1 MAKKPVKKQVA
12 SLQFSLFNPE
22 EIKKMSK
29 AKIITP
35 ELYDVDGYPVDGG
48 LMDLRL
54 GAIDPG
60 VRCRTCGG
68 RLKECLGHPGSIEL
82 ARPVVHIKYIPI
94 VELFLRC
101 YCSEC
106 HRLMVKDKDIDKGV
120 KEKLKKAKDSKK
132 CPHCSAEQEK
142 VKLEKPSTFKK
153 GKRRIFPGEI
163 RDMLVRIPEEEAKL
177 AGIDPVSFRP
187 EWGILTL
194 LLVPPVTV
202 RPSITLE
209 SGERSEDDLT
219 HKLSD
224 IIRANQR
231 LWENLNAGAPE
242 VIIEDLW
249 DLLQYHITTFFDNSI
264 ARIPPARHR
273 SGQPLKTITERIK
286 GKEGRIRHNLA
297 GKRVNFSSRT
307 VVSPDPSLKIN
318 EVGVPFEIAETLTV
332 NEKVNTSNIDKLK
345 KIIMNEEYPTANYVI
360 RPDGRR
366 KRITDELRQEI
377 LDELEPGY
385 IVERQLIDGD
395 VVLFNRH
402 PSLHRASLMAHFVK
416 VLPYKTF
423 RIHPAAAPPYNA
435 DFDGDEMNIHVPQTE
450 EARAE
455 AKTLMDVNM
464 NLMSPKDNSNL
475 LGCIADA
482 VTGDYLLSKHTLS
495 NADATQ
501 LLYQSGIDGNLSK
514 KSNDGKEIISQII
527 PKVNFKGKNKTGE
540 DIIISNGVLQQGV
553 VDESVFGVEAGDLL
567 KILDKDVGR
576 TKTIEV
582 LENAFKLGT
591 KYLSNHGFT
600 ISVNDL
606 GVNEKVKKST
616 EDIIKEAEEETEQV
630 IENWKA
636 GKLETIPGK
645 THEETREIKI
655 LQALNSVRTKIGK
668 VIGKEFPKS
677 NPVSTMMN
685 AGAGGNVL
693 NITQMACN
701 VGQQSLWAKRIG
713 IGYTDRT
720 LSFFKEG
727 DLSPKARGFIYGS
740 FMKGLAPHEFFFGAI
755 TGRDGLMDTALRTP
769 KSGYLYRRLAN
780 ALQDIRIEYDKTVRD
795 GAGRIVQF
803 KYGLDGKDVSGLHK
817 DKEIAAG
824 EAIGILTAQSF
835 GEPSTQM
842 ALNVFHFAGVSE
854 MQVTSGLPRLIEIFD
869 ARRTPSTPEMEIYL
883 DKDHNNAKD
892 AKIIAEKIQEI
903 KLKDIVHEMKINF
916 SDTKIE
922 AEIDTNAVK
931 RVHSSVATIAE
942 RLKDKG
948 HDCKVSGNTL
958 VFSEKDSNFKEI
970 YKLKE
975 KIKDTTISGIK
986 GIEQI
991 LVVQR
996 EKDFVILT
1004 AGTNL
1009 KEIIEFK
1016 GIDITR
1022 TVSND
1027 IHEVAEMFGIETA
1040 RSVIMKEI
1048 ERVKNSQGLD
1058 IDQRHLMLVADA
1070 MTSTGVVKGITRMGI
1085 ISQKSSILARASFE
1099 TPIKHF
1105 VNATLKDNKDEL
1117 SSVIENIIINQPVPV
1132 GTGLPGLMVKV
1143 TGPLTDKKP
1152 KKDKSVAKLTKSTK
1166 ETIEK
1171 KPAKEKVEKK
1181 TEKKEKVEKPKKDEK
1196 VGKKE

>member
-1 MAKKPVKKQVA
+1 MEHLNKMAIKPIKKQVE
-12 SLQFSLFNPE
+12 SLQFTLFSPD
-22 EIKKMSK
+22 EIKKVSK

-68 RLKECLGHPGSIEL
+68 RLKECLGHPGSIDL
-82 ARPVVHIKYIPI
+82 ARPVLHIKYIAV
-94 VELFLRC
+94 VELFLRS

-106 HRLMVKDKDIDKGV
+106 HRLMIKDKDM
-120 KEKLKKAKDSKK
+120 EKYKTASARLKRARDAKK
-132 CPHCSAEQEK
+132 CPHCQAEQER
-142 VKLEKPSTFKK
+142 VKLEKPSTFRI

-163 RDMLVRIPEEEAKL
+163 RDRLVRISDEEAKL
-177 AGIDPVSFRP
+177 AGINPKIFRP
-187 EWGILTL
+187 EWSILTL

-264 ARIPPARHR
+264 SKIPPARHR

-318 EVGVPFEIAETLTV
+318 EIGVPIEVAEVLTV
-332 NEKVNTSNIDKLK
+332 NEKVNSTNIEKLK
-345 KIIMNEEYPTANYVI
+345 EIIRKKEYPAANYVI

-366 KRITDELRQEI
+366 KRITEELKEEI
-377 LDELEPGY
+377 LAELQPGY
-385 IVERQLIDGD
+385 VVERQLIDGD

-416 VLPYKTF
+416 VLPYRTF
-423 RIHPAAAPPYNA
+423 RMHPGAAHPYNA
-435 DFDGDEMNIHVPQTE
+435 DYDGDEMNIHVPQTE

-455 AKTLMDVNM
+455 AKTLLDVNQ
-464 NLMSPKDNSNL
+464 NLFSPKDNSNL
-475 LGCIADA
+475 LGCNVDA
-482 VTGDYLLSKHTLS
+482 VTGGYLLSKGDLT
-495 NADATQ
+495 NQDTAQ
-501 LLYQSGIDGNLSK
+501 LLYQSGIDVRLAGKNIKGN
-514 KSNDGKEIISQII
+514 DIISEII
-527 PKVNFKGKNKTGE
+527 PKVDYKGKTKTGE
-540 DIIISNGVLQQGV
+540 NFIIENGKIKEGV
-553 VDESVFGVEAGDLL
+553 VDENVFGVEAGEFM
-567 KILDKDVGR
+567 KTLDKEFGR

-582 LENAFKLGT
+582 LENVFRLGT

-600 ISVNDL
+600 IAVNDL
-606 GVNEKVKKST
+606 GVNERVKKAT
-616 EDIIKEAEEETEQV
+616 EDIVIEAENETKRLIEE
-630 IENWKA
+630 WKL
-636 GKLETIPGK
+636 GKIETIPGK
-645 THEETREIKI
+645 SPEETREIKI
-655 LQALNSVRTKIGK
+655 MQILNNTRTQVGK
-668 VIGKEFPKS
+668 VIKKEFPQS
-677 NPVSTMMN
+677 NPISIMMN

-693 NITQMACN
+693 NISQMACF

-713 IGYTDRT
+713 IGFSNRT
-720 LSFFKEG
+720 LSLFKEG
-727 DLSPKARGFIYGS
+727 DLSPKAKGFIYNS
-740 FMKGLAPHEFFFGAI
+740 FLKGLQPYEFFFGAM
-755 TGRDGLMDTALRTP
+755 TGRDALMDTALRTP

-795 GAGRIVQF
+795 GAGSIIQF
-803 KYGLDGKDVSGLHK
+803 KYGDDGKDVSVLHK
-817 DKEIAAG
+817 DKEIAPG
-824 EAIGILTAQSF
+824 EAIGIITAQSF

-842 ALNVFHFAGVSE
+842 ALSTFHAAGVAE
-854 MQVTSGLPRLIEIFD
+854 MQVTQGLPRLIEIFD

-883 DKDHNNAKD
+883 DKEHNNEKD
-892 AKIIAEKIQEI
+892 AKIIAEKIQEV
-903 KLKDIVHEMKINF
+903 KLIDITKEIKINF
-916 SDTKIE
+916 SEKRIE
-922 AEIDTNAVK
+922 AVIDTNAVK
-931 RVHSSVATIAE
+931 RVHSSIESIAE
-942 RLKDKG
+942 KLKEKVKG
-948 HDCKVSGNTL
+948 KIKASGNSIIFGDKEL
-958 VFSEKDSNFKEI
+958 NFKEL

-975 KIKDTTISGIK
+975 KIKDSIISGIK

-991 LVVQR
+991 LVVNR
-996 EKDFVILT
+996 DKDYVILT

-1016 GIDITR
+1016 GIDKTR

-1027 IHEVAEMFGIETA
+1027 IHEVCDIFGVEVA
-1040 RSVIMKEI
+1040 RAVIIKEI
-1048 ERVKNSQGLD
+1048 EKVKNSQGLE
-1058 IDQRHLMLVADA
+1058 INERHLKLIADA
-1070 MTSTGVVKGITRMGI
+1070 MTSEGVVKGITRMGI

-1099 TPIKHF
+1099 TPIKQF
-1105 VNATLKDNKDEL
+1105 INATLKDNKDEL
-1117 SSVIENIIINQPVPV
+1117 NSVIENIILNQPVPV
-1132 GTGLPGLMVKV
+1132 GTGLPGLLVEV
-1143 TGPLTDKKP
+1143 TGPLSDKKQ
-1152 KKDKSVAKLTKSTK
+1152 KSIKAVESLTKKTK
-1166 ETIEK
+1166 ET
-1171 KPAKEKVEKK
+1171 
-1181 TEKKEKVEKPKKDEK
+1181 T
-1196 VGKKE
+1196 GKK